1 MVRRE
6 LPRQFENWIALTT
19 PPALRATSPYTGEAR
34 GIEDAAPY
42 KGWQ

>member
-1 MVRRE
+1 MVQRG
-6 LPRQFENWIALTT
+6 LLRQFENWLATT
-19 PPALRATSPYTGEAR
+19 IPPALRATSPYTGEAR